1 MELERA
7 IEILNPEHREQYD
20 GIETVN
26 EACRMGMEAL
36 QEKLDA
42 QNIITA
48 AQKEMTI
55 YETAVDKWGKEGTA
69 RAAAVCCNKL
79 AEMLFAIA
87 NSEKETD
94 ALTEARAETEIAMNL
109 LSVLFGDCADAE
121 CVKLEALLDMVGE

>member
-1 MELERA
+1 MEIKRA
-7 IEILNPEHREQYD
+7 IEILNPEHRERYD
-20 GIETVN
+20 SLETVN
-26 EACRMGMEAL
+26 EACRMGMAAL

-42 QNIITA
+42 EKVTA
-48 AQKEMTI
+48 AAQQEIVT
-55 YETAVDKWGKEGTA
+55 YEAAVDKWGKEGTA

-87 NSEKETD
+87 NGEKETD

>member
-1 MELERA
+1 MKLERA

-20 GIETVN
+20 SLETVN

-36 QEKLDA
+36 REKLDA

-48 AQKEMTI
+48 AQREMTI

-69 RAAAVCCNKL
+69 RAAAVCCNNI

-87 NSEKETD
+87 NGEKESEK
-94 ALTEARAETEIAMNL
+94 LTEARAETEIAMNL